1 MSLGLSCD
9 KSTLVQVIAWYHQ
22 ATRHYLSQCWPRSL
36 SRYDV
41 TNPQWINVP
50 QYKNISTWLNLSQ
63 CYFQEI
69 RFLGRQHILIKTL
82 EFRAC
87 FIWHVWVMIV
97 WYRIG
102 SLWNLCLF
110 PPCKCAYLFNR
121 ACYPCS
127 HNLSDTEP
135 NLVAKI
141 LATKF
146 GDRLC
151 MGYQKPMHKQSP
163 ILVGKIL
170 ATKFNFVTHW

>member
-9 KSTLVQVIAWYHQ
+9 KSTLVQVKAWYHQ

-36 SRYDV
+36 SQYDV
-41 TNPQWINVP
+41 TNPHWI
-50 QYKNISTWLNLSQ
+50 ISTWLNLSQ

-69 RFLGRQHILIKTL
+69 LFLGRQHILIKTL

-87 FIWHVWVMIV
+87 FTWVIIV

-146 GDRLC
+146 DDLLC

-163 ILVGKIL
+163 ILVGNIW
-170 ATKFNFVTHW
+170 ATKFSFVTDW